1 MVQKY
6 SLQNNKSVTVVT
18 LSNFVCIFVVY
29 NNLVSKTDYKEM
41 KKEDLAACP
50 ICSKIQIDDA
60 DQFLLD
66 LKCTIKAY
74 SKNDVIVRQGAVC
87 DSLYMLTLGS
97 VKTVMVTE
105 NGNLLGIEI
114 IKAPRPLAPAFLFS
128 DNNHFP
134 VDVTALDEVEIM
146 KIPKEEIM
154 RLMMTN
160 PDFMKQFLTHNSNRT
175 QFLTNRLQMLSIKT
189 IKGKI
194 AHFLMEQETVSR
206 KSFSIS
212 RNQTELA
219 DFFGI
224 ARPSLARSLS
234 EMVQDGII
242 EINKKEYTILDMK
255 RLREFLV

>member
-1 MVQKY
+1 
-6 SLQNNKSVTVVT
+6 
-18 LSNFVCIFVVY
+18 
-29 NNLVSKTDYKEM
+29 M
-41 KKEDLAACP
+41 KKEDLASCP
-50 ICSKIQIDDA
+50 ICSKIRIDDQE
-60 DQFLLD
+60 QFLLD
-66 LKCTIKAY
+66 LKYTVKGYA
-74 SKNDVIVRQGAVC
+74 KNDLIVRQGDIC

-97 VKTVMVTE
+97 VKTEMITE
-105 NGNLLGIEI
+105 NGNILGIEI

-134 VDVTALDEVEIM
+134 VDVTALEEVEIM

-189 IKGKI
+189 IKGKV
-194 AHFLMEQETVSR
+194 AHFLIEQEAVSQ
-206 KSFSIS
+206 KSFAIS

-242 EINKKEYTILDMK
+242 SINKKEYTILDMK
-255 RLREFLV
+255 KLRELLV

>member
-1 MVQKY
+1 
-6 SLQNNKSVTVVT
+6 
-18 LSNFVCIFVVY
+18 
-29 NNLVSKTDYKEM
+29 M
-41 KKEDLAACP
+41 KKEDLASCP
-50 ICSKIQIDDA
+50 ICSKIQIDD
-60 DQFLLD
+60 QEKFLLD
-66 LKCTIKAY
+66 LKCSIKGYA
-74 SKNDVIVRQGAVC
+74 KNDLIVRQGDIC

-97 VKTVMVTE
+97 VKTEMITE
-105 NGNLLGIEI
+105 NGNILGIEI

-134 VDVTALDEVEIM
+134 VDVTALEEVEIM

-189 IKGKI
+189 IKGKV
-194 AHFLMEQETVSR
+194 AHFLIEQEAVSQ
-206 KSFSIS
+206 KSFAIS

-242 EINKKEYTILDMK
+242 SINKKEYTILDMK
-255 RLREFLV
+255 KLRELLV